1 MKKYSIEL
9 KWAVFFALMMVAWML
24 LERLLG
30 LHGPN
35 IEKHAVFTNLVSIPA
50 IAFCVFALL
59 EKRKSLPGGAMTYG
73 QGVAAG
79 LVMTL
84 GVTLLSPLTQWLA
97 VGVISPDF
105 FPNMVRFAVEQ
116 GSMAREEAE
125 AFFNLRSYMRQT
137 VLFTPAMGVATTLL
151 VALFTPRKPAA

>member
-59 EKRKSLPGGAMTYG
+59 EKRKSLPGGAM
-73 QGVAAG
+73 A
-79 LVMTL
+79 
-84 GVTLLSPLTQWLA
+84 
-97 VGVISPDF
+97 
-105 FPNMVRFAVEQ
+105 
-116 GSMAREEAE
+116 
-125 AFFNLRSYMRQT
+125 
-137 VLFTPAMGVATTLL
+137 
-151 VALFTPRKPAA
+151 